1 MLLQSFP
8 TSLSIA
14 LLLCV
19 SGLAVHPSAQT
30 PVPEAGSVP
39 LATTSSGASPGSAGE
54 AGQAQPPPSPP
65 AADADTPLS
74 LDETVEVTATR
85 GTVSSDQSP
94 ASSSV
99 VLRRDFER
107 RAVMSVDQAVR
118 PLEGVYAWRQRGL
131 SDNEAG
137 VGMRGFSGRAGG
149 QSRVLI
155 LLDGQPVNNAYTG
168 AVNWTALTLGEV
180 ERVEVVRGPYSS
192 LYGGN
197 AMGGVVNILTR
208 PIEHRH
214 VEAYTQMGTNQTATS
229 YLRGSTRLWG
239 RLGAGLSYE
248 DQRTGGYPTQEV
260 LRPATVSTS
269 AGGIQVTGVTPYLT
283 RVGGQTYAVGL
294 RGDNTYERHG
304 IRGRAEYTV
313 SPRSFASFQYVRQ
326 ANSFG
331 WDRYTSTA
339 RAADGRLIDNGAVV
353 FTDDGVWRR
362 ITLAPSNFL
371 GPDGSGS
378 SNLYQG
384 QWLHST
390 AGGGQ
395 LRVQGGVLDIP
406 GDRLGQPGASATFD
420 GGPGTLTRQE
430 NRGTF
435 FNTQWSQSVALR
447 HALTVGT
454 DVRRDQASIGV
465 FPIDDY
471 LESSATAPRTTYS
484 QGRALTAAVYVQDQI
499 AVSEAVTVTFGT
511 RYDHWRT
518 YDGASQAGAGR
529 PTEPFEDRGEGA
541 LTGKAAL
548 VYQAPTATVL
558 RTSVGTSFRSPSVFD
573 LYRDLV
579 LSSGQL
585 LLGNPDLGS
594 ERLASWEVGARQPL
608 GGVASFDVT
617 YYENRIRGL
626 IQRSVDFASDPTG
639 FTSRHFN
646 AGRARTR
653 GTELAFSWQ
662 PVSWLTARPT
672 YTLTDARI
680 VRNDAAPATVGQQ
693 VTFVPRHT
701 AAGTV
706 TALIGRATATG
717 TARYQSAVF
726 ATDTNT
732 DTVRGVP
739 GSYDEFFEFDGAVTL
754 ALTRALEAHVAV
766 ENLFDR
772 QYYLFYRNPGR
783 LVMAGL
789 RVRF

>member
-8 TSLSIA
+8 SPLSIA

-19 SGLAVHPSAQT
+19 SGLAAHLSAQT
-30 PVPEAGSVP
+30 PVPESGSVP
-39 LATTSSGASPGSAGE
+39 LATATSGASPGSAGE
-54 AGQAQPPPSPP
+54 AEPAQAPPPPQ

-99 VLRRDFER
+99 VLRKDFER

-131 SDNEAG
+131 TDNEAG

-214 VEAYTQMGTNQTATS
+214 VETYTQIGTNQTATS
-229 YLRGSTRLWG
+229 YVRGSTRLWG
-239 RLGAGLSYE
+239 RLGVGLSYE

-260 LRPATVSTS
+260 LRPATVSTP

-283 RVGGQTYAVGL
+283 RVGGQTYAAGL
-294 RGDNTYERHG
+294 RGNNTYERSG

-313 SPRSFASFQYVRQ
+313 GPRSFASFQYVRQ

-331 WDRYTSTA
+331 WERYTSTV
-339 RAADGRLIDNGAVV
+339 RAADGRLLDNGAAV
-353 FTDDGVWRR
+353 FDDNGVWRR

-384 QWLHST
+384 QWLHGT
-390 AGGGQ
+390 AAGGQ

-406 GDRLGQPGASATFD
+406 RDRLGQPGASATFD
-420 GGPGTLTRQE
+420 GGPGTLTLQQ

-435 FNTQWSQSVALR
+435 FNTQWSQSVASR

-454 DVRRDQASIGV
+454 DVRQDQASIGV
-465 FPIDDY
+465 FPISNY
-471 LESSATAPRTTYS
+471 LGLRTGEPRTTYS
-484 QGRALTAAVYVQDQI
+484 QGRALTAAVYAQDQV
-499 AVSEAVTVTFGT
+499 AVSETVTVTLGT

-518 YDGASQAGAGR
+518 YDGASQAGAGL
-529 PTEPFEDRGEGA
+529 PTEPFDDRGEEA

-548 VYQAPTATVL
+548 VYRVPSATVL

-585 LLGNPDLGS
+585 LLGNPELES
-594 ERLASWEVGARQPL
+594 ERLTSWEVGARQPL
-608 GGVASFDVT
+608 GAAASFDVT

-626 IQRSVDFASDPTG
+626 IQRSVDFASNPTG

-662 PVSWLTARPT
+662 PVAWLTARPT
-672 YTLTDARI
+672 YTFTDARI

-706 TALIGRATATG
+706 TALLGRATATG

-739 GSYDEFFEFDGAVTL
+739 GSYDEFFELDGAVTL